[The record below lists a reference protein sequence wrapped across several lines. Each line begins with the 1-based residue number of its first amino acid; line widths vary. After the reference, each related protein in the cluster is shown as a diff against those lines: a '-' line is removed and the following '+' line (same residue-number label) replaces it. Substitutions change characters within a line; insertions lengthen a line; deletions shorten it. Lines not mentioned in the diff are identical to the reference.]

1 MEGSCRM
8 SEHGEHTQ
16 SHIDLIAKQEHE
28 FLSKRSISEWIGDR
42 VASFA
47 GSIYFVLLHAVV
59 VMFWVL
65 INAGWITGI
74 AKFDPYPYSLLG
86 TVVAIEA
93 VFLASFI
100 LMRQTRMTRRAERRD
115 HLNLQI
121 DLISEKEITKVLQ
134 LTRAICTHMGLKRVA
149 DDAELKEL
157 SRETSVETLSQR
169 LEDTLPEA

>member
-1 MEGSCRM
+1 MT
-8 SEHGEHTQ
+8 EHGQHTQ

-28 FLSKRSISEWIGDR
+28 FLSQRSVSESIGDR

-59 VMFWVL
+59 VLFWVL
-65 INAGWITGI
+65 INTNRISGI
-74 AKFDPYPYSLLG
+74 PRFDPYPYSLLG

-134 LTRAICTHMGLKRVA
+134 LTRAICAQMGLMKVA

-157 SRETSVETLSQR
+157 SQETSIETLSQR
-169 LEDTLPEA
+169 LEDTLPES

>member
-1 MEGSCRM
+1 MN
-8 SEHGEHTQ
+8 EHGEHTQ
-16 SHIDLIAKQEHE
+16 SHIDLIAKQEHQ
-28 FLSKRSISEWIGDR
+28 FLNQRSISEWIGDR

-47 GSIYFVLLHAVV
+47 GSIYFVLLHGIIVV
-59 VMFWVL
+59 FWVA
-65 INAGWITGI
+65 INANRISGMP
-74 AKFDPYPYSLLG
+74 KFDPYPYSLLG
-86 TVVAIEA
+86 TVVAVEA

-100 LMRQTRMTRRAERRD
+100 LMRQSRMARRAERRD

-134 LTRAICTHMGLKRVA
+134 LTRAICTQMGLNKVA

-157 SRETSVETLSQR
+157 SEETSVETLSQR

>member
-1 MEGSCRM
+1 M

-28 FLSKRSISEWIGDR
+28 FLSQRNLSESIGDR

-47 GSIYFVLLHAVV
+47 GSIYFVLLHAVIV
-59 VMFWVL
+59 LFWVL
-65 INAGWITGI
+65 INTNRISGI
-74 AKFDPYPYSLLG
+74 PKFDPYPYSLLG

-100 LMRQTRMTRRAERRD
+100 LMRQSRMTRRAEQRD

-134 LTRAICTHMGLKRVA
+134 LTRAICTQMGLKKVA
-149 DDAELKEL
+149 DGAEVKEL
-157 SRETSVETLSQR
+157 SEETSVETLSQR
-169 LEDTLPEA
+169 LEDTLPNP

>member
-1 MEGSCRM
+1 M

-28 FLSKRSISEWIGDR
+28 FLSQRSTSEWIGDR

-59 VMFWVL
+59 VVLWVL
-65 INAGWITGI
+65 INANQVSGTP
-74 AKFDPYPYSLLG
+74 KFDPYPYSLLG
-86 TVVAIEA
+86 TIVAIEA
-93 VFLASFI
+93 VFLGSFI
-100 LMRQTRMTRRAERRD
+100 LMRQSRMTKRAERRD

-134 LTRAICTHMGLKRVA
+134 LTRAMCTQMGLKKVA
-149 DDAELKEL
+149 DNAELKEL
-157 SRETSVETLSQR
+157 SEETSVETLSQR
-169 LEDTLPEA
+169 LEDTLPES